1 MKTQRLFALVLM
13 LTLLMTLGK
22 AVSASVHDWIW
33 HDGFEDGQ
41 ELASKYEDVST
52 NGLSVSDTDAFSG
65 THSLEQHY
73 EQEQV
78 NAGWLIKVNNDGFP
92 NHVFVRWY
100 HKFED
105 GFEGFPPKMARIRY
119 RPRSGNWRSVFAV
132 HFWIEDGQVVA
143 DVYARDSSQ
152 ANDSG
157 WLPIARSGF
166 FLDDPENANRWICF
180 EMEVKL
186 NTPGETDGLYRFW
199 ADDEL
204 IVERTNVDLRGH
216 TNYKLNEIMLDCYW
230 NGGSPKAQSRY
241 YDDFVISTSKIGTVD
256 PGTNAAVTDLRVTHA
271 LTGAGVLTATLRWT
285 APADASTYTMHYSD
299 TLISEDNWASAVP
312 VTVPFT
318 ATPGSTEWLTA
329 PVAYTGGTAYFAL
342 KSQNAHGEWSALS
355 NNAFWPHWDV
365 YLPLVLRAYN
375 P

>member
-1 MKTQRLFALVLM
+1 MKTQRFFGLVLM
-13 LTLLMTLGK
+13 LTLLVTLGG
-22 AVSASVHDWIW
+22 APDASAHDWIW
-33 HDGFEDGQ
+33 HDGFEDGE
-41 ELASKYEDVST
+41 ELTSKYEDVST
-52 NGLSVSDTDAFSG
+52 NGLSVSTNDAFSG

-73 EQEQV
+73 EQGQV

-92 NHVFVRWY
+92 DHVFVRWY
-100 HKFED
+100 HKFEE

-119 RPRSGNWRSVFAV
+119 RRRSGDWKSVFAV

-143 DVYARDSSQ
+143 DVYARESSQ
-152 ANDSG
+152 ANDTG

-166 FLDDPENANRWICF
+166 FLDDPENAGRWICF

-204 IVERTNVDLRGH
+204 IVERTGVDLRGS
-216 TNYKLNEIMLDCYW
+216 TDYKINEIMLDCYW

-241 YDDFVISTSKIGTVD
+241 YDDFVISTSKIGPVD
-256 PGTNAAVTDLRVTHA
+256 PVVNATVTDLRVTHA
-271 LTGAGVLTATLRWT
+271 VIGADVLTATLRWT
-285 APADASTYTMHYSD
+285 APVNAVTYTLRYSG
-299 TLISEDNWASAVP
+299 TLIGDDIWASAIP
-312 VTVPFT
+312 VSVPFT
-318 ATPGSTEWLTA
+318 ASTPGSTEWLTT

-342 KSQNAHGEWSALS
+342 KSQNAEGIWSDLS

-365 YLPLVLRAYN
+365 YLPLVLK
-375 P
+375 